1 VTDAGAGATAG
12 DGQGRYAHL
21 AMCSRTRKRTGDQ
34 PTRRV
39 LETLVVCM
47 YSTVLRLGIMKL
59 PRRQLLHLAAGA
71 AALPFAPQVAWAQ
84 AYPTRP
90 VRIIV
95 PFPAGGSA
103 DVGTRIVADYLS
115 RSLGRQFFIE
125 NRSGA
130 GGNIGIEAAAKSAPD
145 GYTLLATGN
154 DVVASAPHLNID
166 PLKDLLPVIQLS
178 RQPVVLVVHPSLGV
192 KSVAELVALAKRA
205 PGLNYALGG
214 GAGRLQHLVIAWFAN
229 IAGIKLVEVTYRGG
243 APAINDLL
251 AGHVKIGSLGL
262 TPLIPHYQAGTLRL
276 LAQSTAERS
285 ASLPQVPTYQEAGIQ
300 GLVLDQWLGV
310 FVPAGTPPAITSQL
324 NAEINKAL
332 TDAAVHDSFLKQA
345 QEPVGGTAE
354 QFLQLFRD
362 DYSKYERLIKELN
375 IKVD

>member
-1 VTDAGAGATAG
+1 
-12 DGQGRYAHL
+12 
-21 AMCSRTRKRTGDQ
+21 M
-34 PTRRV
+34 
-39 LETLVVCM
+39 
-47 YSTVLRLGIMKL
+47 MKF
-59 PRRQLLHLAAGA
+59 PHRRQFLHLAAGA
-71 AALPFAPQVAWAQ
+71 AALPVASRSAWAQ

-178 RQPVVLVVHPSLGV
+178 RQPVVLAVHPSLGV

-214 GAGRLQHLVIAWFAN
+214 GPGRLQHVVMAWFAK
-229 IAGIKLVEVTYRGG
+229 IAGIKLLEVTYRGG

-276 LAQSTAERS
+276 LAQSTAARS
-285 ASLPQVPTYQEAGIQ
+285 SSLPQVPTYQEAGIQ
-300 GLVLDQWLGV
+300 GLILDQWLGV

-324 NAEINKAL
+324 NVEINKAIA
-332 TDAAVHDSFLKQA
+332 DAVVHETFLKQA